1 MPYQLDQGT
10 KIQLKTKITPNQD
23 RVTQEAEQETLS
35 FKIVTTEGYV
45 PRAEA
50 QTFSIVI
57 KSETTK
63 EEKIVDVTIEAN
75 GETSNEG
82 TFTTEFTDEF
92 DIFVSESTPL
102 TRYMKLQVNT
112 DDGWTANFEHPF
124 DLTGTKKLT
133 HSAVALSAIELSAG
147 EPLFDTNTNRLHIG
161 GSVSYSDESVID
173 VTGSTV
179 SDKQTF
185 LPAQGKDDE
194 YHVTINDGYNIEST
208 KVRVDSSAEFNV
220 SSPITNI
227 ELTNTIKNKYATRAI
242 GGIPANARLDKD
254 LFGVDSDD
262 KITIEKLLHK
272 ILGIQDGFAPTGFS
286 FSISPSTI
294 VADLVGDDNT
304 TQTQALNATWSVSN
318 KGTYTDA
325 FDVDINNVDVSTSE
339 SQSVSIGSVSYKN
352 ANTSITVSGTCGYTG
367 KDGYSSD
374 TLRNSATLTIKRK
387 CYYGDNSDPTYI
399 EVTSKSQLCP
409 NNISLNKSKAV
420 FKYPKCWGAISLIK
434 DSNGY
439 DVTGLFDR
447 TETTLH
453 GGTYYVYTMKDD
465 NTGTFKYSIS

>member
-10 KIQLKTKITPNQD
+10 KIQLKTKITPNQNI
-23 RVTQEAEQETLS
+23 VTSEAEQETLS

-45 PRAEA
+45 PLAEA

-57 KSETTK
+57 KSENT
-63 EEKIVDVTIEAN
+63 EEEETVEVTIDAN
-75 GETSNEG
+75 GTTSNEG

-102 TRYMKLQVNT
+102 TEYMELQVNT
-112 DDGWTANFEHPF
+112 DAGWTADFEHPF
-124 DLTGTKKLT
+124 ELKGTKKVT
-133 HSAVALSAIELSAG
+133 HSAVELSDIQLSAG

-161 GSVSYSDESVID
+161 GDVSYSDESVIE
-173 VTGSTV
+173 VSGSTV
-179 SDKQTF
+179 SDTQTF
-185 LPAQGKDDE
+185 LPAQGKNNE

-220 SSPITNI
+220 SSPATNI
-227 ELTNTIKNKYATRAI
+227 ELTNTIKNKYATRAT
-242 GGIPANARLDKD
+242 GGIPANTKLDKD

-286 FSISPSTI
+286 FSISPSII
-294 VADLVGDDNT
+294 VADLVEDDNT
-304 TQTQALNATWSVSN
+304 TQTQSVNAIWSVSN

-325 FDVDINNVDVSTSE
+325 FDVDINSVDVSTSE

-352 ANTSITVSGTCGYTG
+352 ADTSITVSGTCGYTG

-374 TLRNSATLTIKRK
+374 TLRDSATLTIRRK
-387 CYYGDNSDPTYI
+387 CYYGPTANP
-399 EVTSKSQLCP
+399 TSIDATGKSQLCP
-409 NNISLNKSKAV
+409 QFITLNQAKAV
-420 FKYPKCWGAISLIK
+420 FKYPKCWGTITTIR
-434 DSNGY
+434 DNNGY
-439 DVTGLFDR
+439 DVTDLFVR
-447 TETTLH
+447 TEATMH
-453 GGTYYVYTMKDD
+453 GGAYYVYTMKDD
-465 NTGTFKYSIS
+465 NTGSFKYSIS

>member
-10 KIQLKTKITPNQD
+10 KIQLKTKITPNQNI
-23 RVTQEAEQETLS
+23 VTSEAEQETLS
-35 FKIVTTEGYV
+35 FKIVTTEGYIPV
-45 PRAEA
+45 AEA
-50 QTFSIVI
+50 QTFNVSIV
-57 KSETTK
+57 SDSTE
-63 EEKIVDVTIEAN
+63 EEKIVSVTIAEN
-75 GETSNEG
+75 GTISTEG
-82 TFTTEFTDEF
+82 TFTSEYTDWFNISCESLTE
-92 DIFVSESTPL
+92 
-102 TRYMKLQVNT
+102 YMELQVYT
-112 DDGWTANFEHPF
+112 DAGWTSDFVQPFE
-124 DLTGTKKLT
+124 LTGNKKVT
-133 HSAVALSAIELSAG
+133 HAAVELSSIQLSAG

-161 GSVSYSDESVID
+161 GDVSYSDESGID
-173 VTGSTV
+173 VTDSTI
-179 SDKQTF
+179 SDTQTF
-185 LPAQGKDDE
+185 LPAQGKNNE

-220 SSPITNI
+220 SSPATNI
-227 ELTNTIKNKYATRAI
+227 ELTNTIKNKYATRAT
-242 GGIPANARLDKD
+242 GGIPANTRLDKD

-304 TQTQALNATWSVSN
+304 TQTQSLNANWSVSN
-318 KGTYTDA
+318 KGTYTAA
-325 FDVDINNVDVSTSE
+325 FDVDINNVDVSISE

-367 KDGYSSD
+367 RDGYPSD
-374 TLRNSATLTIKRK
+374 TLTNSATLTIKRK
-387 CYYGDNSDPTYI
+387 CYYGDASDPTYI
-399 EVTSKSQLCP
+399 EVTNKSQLCP
-409 NNISLNKSKAV
+409 SNISLTQSKAV
-420 FKYPKCWGAISLIK
+420 FKYPKCWGVISLIK

-439 DVTGLFDR
+439 DVTDLFAR

-453 GGTYYVYTMKDD
+453 NGTYYVYTMKDD